1 MRNGSKKLPPFLM
14 QIPQPG
20 VQVRIRP
27 ILRKDGTVDMTAE
40 LQYSVGGKHDWDIST
55 TRSAKSEKEIPLI
68 AAQMAA
74 EISRR
79 YAQRLHESAA
89 TTDHSDK
96 PYSSA
101 FDALDEEQ
109 RKAIVPPTRKS
120 PKYIQQSLSELRIFL
135 GILDVYGLGVEE
147 VDLDAVVAARRQMA
161 ESNKNNIK
169 DPETT
174 VETVNAS
181 IKTFNVLYPALR
193 LVQPDYH
200 LPELH
205 LPLLLSGRGARR
217 EQVKVLPDE
226 TLVLFAALLWRMC
239 GYGLTLGAA
248 LMLTGMARTAE
259 ACAPKFKHILIYD
272 DFAVFGVFYQSDGK
286 IVPVDVLKT
295 KRAFRL
301 VIIPKFGR
309 DLIVATME
317 FLESKGFSKAEI
329 LELPVVSSP
338 DNPRIMAAPN
348 ELSAFVREM
357 LTLLGCDESF
367 WNSVTRM
374 VEREPDLDGFGHIN
388 RDLSA
393 YVLRRNGCSQ
403 YVNRCGMQPNLVDTL
418 MGHKLVNDPTNW
430 FTLVRLPTSWPEI
443 AASEECWVLDPE
455 HSAHPGIRA
464 VPLSAGIDM
473 QLPQFSEVAFV
484 AAEDGEY
491 VFAFDAPEANDVVT
505 IAIPSPGATVEVP
518 VISISSKEYPT
529 IIGSVP
535 TTSFFSRLKKKA
547 AELDLRNIIKE
558 IHDHERS

>member
-217 EQVKVLPDE
+217 EQVIP
-226 TLVLFAALLWRMC
+226 AADNPFSINRQD
-239 GYGLTLGAA
+239 
-248 LMLTGMARTAE
+248 
-259 ACAPKFKHILIYD
+259 K
-272 DFAVFGVFYQSDGK
+272 GK
-286 IVPVDVLKT
+286 
-295 KRAFRL
+295 A
-301 VIIPKFGR
+301 IIPKRLLHKKTWHKQDGAHPFYLRFSQVEAFAQLCEIIGALR
-309 DLIVATME
+309 VIATLEARAGNERRHALIDHMGGLMCQGKPFASALIVFE
-317 FLESKGFSKAEI
+317 KAAVNHNRPFGVNPHD
-329 LELPVVSSP
+329 LLPVLH
-338 DNPRIMAAPN
+338 NTQR
-348 ELSAFVREM
+348 
-357 LTLLGCDESF
+357 
-367 WNSVTRM
+367 
-374 VEREPDLDGFGHIN
+374 
-388 RDLSA
+388 
-393 YVLRRNGCSQ
+393 VLPIGKET
-403 YVNRCGMQPNLVDTL
+403 NLVKVPIRD
-418 MGHKLVNDPTNW
+418 H
-430 FTLVRLPTSWPEI
+430 S
-443 AASEECWVLDPE
+443 VLDVQMQIILDK
-455 HSAHPGIRA
+455 ALNVDAPGRVLA
-464 VPLSAGIDM
+464 TT
-473 QLPQFSEVAFV
+473 E
-484 AAEDGEY
+484 
-491 VFAFDAPEANDVVT
+491 VFADDVL
-505 IAIPSPGATVEVP
+505 SDHLM
-518 VISISSKEYPT
+518 SR
-529 IIGSVP
+529 IIILLCRYSL
-535 TTSFFSRLKKKA
+535 FFSLWMRLRCRA
-547 AELDLRNIIKE
+547 NLPAV
-558 IHDHERS
+558 